1 MVEVGPFL
9 PVPDSTTFYAYRTY
23 ALVGGRWFV
32 VSDTGRDDSAT
43 VTVAP
48 GEDVPEGFSPSTEFW
63 TVAEKTV
70 PLTEVSAFCAVRSFC
85 TWKNTVWTIS
95 HIDKVQN
102 VVRLQIAN
110 GMPKGGFVESEPIP
124 AWEEFVGW
132 PGVEALDREW
142 TSVQVR
148 PAEMARVQMDFE
160 PFAVPVPPIV
170 RLPEF
175 SRNAVMVDSLPES
188 PWLPPDEA
196 IAIVRQRIS
205 GDDMGGYP
213 VELLQADRLRDGWR
227 VWAPPPPVDDPR
239 DIRLGWAVWYVADD
253 GLMWASS
260 TSTPVEQAQTRMTDQ
275 LFARL
280 QETRRSSADGRL

>member
-9 PVPDSTTFYAYRTY
+9 PVPDSTTFYAYGTY
-23 ALVGGRWFV
+23 GLLDGRWYMDSQTGSDDTATFV
-32 VSDTGRDDSAT
+32 VY
-43 VTVAP
+43 P
-48 GEDVPEGFSPSTEFW
+48 GDEVPEGFSPSTKYW
-63 TVAEKTV
+63 AVAERTV
-70 PLTEVSAFCAVRSFC
+70 PLTDVSAFCAVASYC
-85 TWKNTVWTIS
+85 TWKNKVWMIRE
-95 HIDKVQN
+95 INKVRDA
-102 VVRLQIAN
+102 VMLQIAG
-110 GMPKGGFVESEPIP
+110 GMPRDFVESQPIP
-124 AWEEFVGW
+124 AWKEFVRW
-132 PGVEALDREW
+132 PGVEALDRDW
-142 TSVQVR
+142 TTVEVR

-205 GDDMGGYP
+205 GEDMGGYP

-253 GLMWASS
+253 GLMWESS
-260 TSTPVEQAQTRMTDQ
+260 TSTPVEQAQTRMTNQ

-280 QETRRSSADGRL
+280 QETRR